1 MAGIGDQEERGVV
14 HSGDIDEGTHFQFPF
29 QHLPWPA
36 SEHQNKDHDDCISDW
51 SGTLF
56 YAAASL
62 LSPVTTR
69 CVRIFPTS
77 TVYTKNGFTTN
88 TRIRGFDLRRSTVS
102 WITRLELLLTASHNL
117 WKLFSHYQHVLP
129 LCLCSRPGL
138 LRSTTRVMG
147 VGLNISFRLCHT
159 ITMSLHKS

>member
-77 TVYTKNGFTTN
+77 TTGIQNGFTTN

-102 WITRLELLLTASHNL
+102 WIMRLETQLTATHIFMEIIFPLSTRPTTVSMFTAGFAPIHDKGDGSRVEYIL
-117 WKLFSHYQHVLP
+117 QVMPYHYNVP
-129 LCLCSRPGL
+129 S
-138 LRSTTRVMG
+138 
-147 VGLNISFRLCHT
+147 
-159 ITMSLHKS
+159 